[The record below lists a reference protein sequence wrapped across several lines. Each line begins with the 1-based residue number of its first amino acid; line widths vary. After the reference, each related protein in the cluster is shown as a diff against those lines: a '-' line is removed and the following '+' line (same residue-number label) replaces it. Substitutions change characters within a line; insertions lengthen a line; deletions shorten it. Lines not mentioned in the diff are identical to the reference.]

1 MDSSGGRAGV
11 TVGGRGTPQV
21 RMDPLPKALDE
32 TKSGKK
38 WRLRE
43 IASGTCNS
51 GLPPRTPAFIYLYA
65 EISGSDLSGAVQP
78 DVHPAIILV
87 FTSRFLYALY
97 GIFSREAKFRSII
110 DGSPYPDIRCPAPG
124 AGRAPRQILPTY
136 VLRATPHSD
145 RIDAWVDRSSLNSC
159 AQHIPYRLINP
170 TGIFSQGHSSHVGV
184 PCH

>member
-1 MDSSGGRAGV
+1 MHDLMDSSGGRAGV
-11 TVGGRGTPQV
+11 TVRGRGTGPQAPHGSFV
-21 RMDPLPKALDE
+21 DE

-78 DVHPAIILV
+78 CPSRPIILSS
-87 FTSRFLYALY
+87 FFRAS
-97 GIFSREAKFRSII
+97 EAKFRSMPSII

-136 VLRATPHSD
+136 VLRATPH
-145 RIDAWVDRSSLNSC
+145 AWVDVL
-159 AQHIPYRLINP
+159 AQLVCSAHIPYRLINP